1 MTTART
7 YSFVNA
13 SADAM
18 VQLINERQRRLEGDA
33 VDETADLT
41 G

>member
-1 MTTART
+1 MTTARS

-18 VQLINERQRRLEGDA
+18 VKLIGERQRRLEGEE
-33 VDETADLT
+33 VGETAGLT